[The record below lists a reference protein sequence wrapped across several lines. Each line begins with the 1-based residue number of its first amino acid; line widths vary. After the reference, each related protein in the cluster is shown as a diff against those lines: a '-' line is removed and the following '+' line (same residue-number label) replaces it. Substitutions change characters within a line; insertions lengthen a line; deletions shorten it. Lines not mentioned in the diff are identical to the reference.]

1 MGGSQKKS
9 DFSKIIYMPN
19 ASRLPDIYLFVFIY
33 IYFISVISIKLKN
46 ISAWVFSCELA
57 AYFQNTFLEEYLREF
72 SGILFFDLFIILL
85 LFFIILHCGSIL
97 NKKIKRHF
105 QKQTW
110 CVPGKFIRTQ
120 KSYFR
125 KSYMPNRIRDCFPTV
140 SCGR

>member
-1 MGGSQKKS
+1 MGWTQKKIR
-9 DFSKIIYMPN
+9 FFKNNIY
-19 ASRLPDIYLFVFIY
+19 AQYESVTWHLFICIYLY
-33 IYFISVISIKLKN
+33 ISVISIKLKN

-57 AYFQNTFLEEYLREF
+57 AYFQNTFLEEYLRKL
-72 SGILFFDLFIILL
+72 SVILFFDLFVILL

-125 KSYMPNRIRDCFPTV
+125 KSYMPNRICFSTV
-140 SCGR
+140 SCGK